1 MAHTNS
7 KRKKWGLILL
17 LWPFFGLIFSLILYA
32 VVNWV
37 LGYTGN
43 SGSAITVIVNVILYL
58 VGAASVLLGL
68 PSVVT
73 GIVLLA
79 TSGSV
84 EVPVAAPVHAAPA
97 EQKSGLSIA
106 AMVLGISSLVLW
118 FVGFI
123 LAVLAIIFGAIGLK
137 RKRGRGFAITGLVT
151 GIIGLIVSI
160 GILIS
165 VTIVS
170 YNGISTRATDT
181 SVQAQASSVAKEA
194 EYYWAENGVYPDFQQ
209 MKQTMSLEGVTVEA
223 QGQGSGGDIIYI
235 PCYGDGGVIWYWS
248 QADEEYKELDVG
260 DTEYCEWN

>member
-1 MAHTNS
+1 LGRNHQGADPSYDLDGILGRIKEKSTMAHTNS

-84 EVPVAAPVHAAPA
+84 EVPVAAPV
-97 EQKSGLSIA
+97 
-106 AMVLGISSLVLW
+106 
-118 FVGFI
+118 
-123 LAVLAIIFGAIGLK
+123 
-137 RKRGRGFAITGLVT
+137 
-151 GIIGLIVSI
+151 
-160 GILIS
+160 
-165 VTIVS
+165 
-170 YNGISTRATDT
+170 
-181 SVQAQASSVAKEA
+181 
-194 EYYWAENGVYPDFQQ
+194 
-209 MKQTMSLEGVTVEA
+209 
-223 QGQGSGGDIIYI
+223 
-235 PCYGDGGVIWYWS
+235 
-248 QADEEYKELDVG
+248 
-260 DTEYCEWN
+260 